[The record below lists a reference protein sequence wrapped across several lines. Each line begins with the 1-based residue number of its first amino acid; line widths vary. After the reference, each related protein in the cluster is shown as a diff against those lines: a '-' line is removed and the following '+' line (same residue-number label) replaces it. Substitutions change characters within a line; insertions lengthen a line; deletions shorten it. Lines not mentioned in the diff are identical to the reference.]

1 MRYAGIKEGMYLTNV
16 TSMSKKRSGLRMD
29 ESDIVLSDL
38 LYIIHDVV
46 TDET

>member
-1 MRYAGIKEGMYLTNV
+1 MYNMNAGRKATV
-16 TSMSKKRSGLRMD
+16 FMSKKRSGLRMD
-29 ESDIVLSDL
+29 ESDIVMSDL

>member
-29 ESDIVLSDL
+29 ESDIVMSDL
-38 LYIIHDVV
+38 LYIINALM